1 MPVVPSSESRGRYP
15 GRSEKLIQVRF
26 LQNRK
31 SEAETETGT
40 ARRSPAASHQTE
52 HHRGIHPSIQ
62 TWNSRSAGV
71 ADGPGIAPE
80 RAATS
85 ARAVRDVRDQ
95 FSGIGANQSSFTGL
109 HFSAR

>member
-31 SEAETETGT
+31 SETKIEPTRRD
-40 ARRSPAASHQTE
+40 ARQAAAHQTE